1 MNLPSYEKAV
11 RLATKLQVLD
21 QKTGSLVPF
30 RLNDEQ
36 KDVLKA
42 MLKHQRVIVVKGRQI
57 GCSTV
62 IAYFVTLAAIMNPGL
77 PIAIV
82 ADEQAKSEGL
92 LLRVKNWL
100 RQLGARLE
108 KDNVRSAIVQ
118 NGANLD
124 ALSAMSTSED
134 EESRVGRSKSYGLIW
149 GSEQAFWRNARAVWA
164 SLTSTAGLAA
174 KIVDESTGSPGGEL
188 FEELARRAGPIE
200 EVPQDY
206 DGYVRL
212 FFGVESHAAYRRDPA
227 SIDDHVWDKLQEDF
241 GFVRRDSAAWWE
253 WKRTTDL
260 GGDTQRA
267 LREYPVTFEHA
278 FIYPLGGYYRQWEPS
293 LTHIDGPWEHYPPAM
308 DNEPLV
314 MSAVATSGLGPDPAA
329 MAILGM
335 WSNTIY
341 HTWQAPGYEIP
352 RFANEVVAAHNRYL
366 PRAMVIETGNEP
378 GEQLLRVLAN
388 MRGLPVYPNHTT
400 AAAWMR
406 VRATMRER
414 IESKFM
420 PIGQHVQLEIKRV
433 FLDPKNGR
441 IRGEEMANVTKAIAV
456 ASDWATLHPESIP
469 AKKLNA
475 NVIYISKRKKKTRVR
490 A

>member
-1 MNLPSYEKAV
+1 MNLPSYEKAL

-30 RLNDEQ
+30 RLNEEQ
-36 KDVLKA
+36 REVLKA
-42 MLKHQRVIVVKGRQI
+42 MLVHQRVIVVKGRQI

-82 ADEQAKSEGL
+82 ADEQSKSEGL

-100 RQLGARLE
+100 RQLGAKLE
-108 KDNVRSAIVQ
+108 KDNVRSAVVQ

-164 SLTSTAGLAA
+164 SLTSTAGLSA

-188 FEELARRAGPIE
+188 FEELARRSTPLE
-200 EVPQDY
+200 EVPAGF

-212 FFGVESHAAYRRDPA
+212 FFGVESHSAYRRDPA
-227 SIDDHVWDKLQEDF
+227 SLDDQEWEKLQGDF

-278 FIYPLGGYYRQWEPS
+278 FIYPLGGYYRQWES
-293 LTHIDGPWEHYPPAM
+293 VATTLDGYWENYPVPM
-308 DNEPLV
+308 DEPLV
-314 MSAVATSGLGPDPAA
+314 MAAVATPGLGAEPS
-329 MAILGM
+329 AIAITGM
-335 WSNTIY
+335 WSGKI
-341 HTWQAPGYEIP
+341 HKTWQASGFEIP
-352 RFANEVVAAHNRYL
+352 GFASIVVAANNKYS
-366 PRAMVIETGNEP
+366 PRAIVVEKGSEP
-378 GEQLLRVLAN
+378 GQQLMKTLAN
-388 MRGLPVYPNHTT
+388 MRGLPVYPHHTT
-400 AAAWMR
+400 DAAWLRMR
-406 VRATMRER
+406 AVLREM
-414 IESKFM
+414 IESKTL
-420 PIGQHVQLEIKRV
+420 PIGQHLQLEIKRV
-433 FLDPKNGR
+433 FLDQKSGK
-441 IRGEEMANVTKAIAV
+441 IRGESMATLCKAIAV
-456 ASDWATLHPESIP
+456 AQEWGSLHPEAMP
-469 AKKLNA
+469 AKKLDS